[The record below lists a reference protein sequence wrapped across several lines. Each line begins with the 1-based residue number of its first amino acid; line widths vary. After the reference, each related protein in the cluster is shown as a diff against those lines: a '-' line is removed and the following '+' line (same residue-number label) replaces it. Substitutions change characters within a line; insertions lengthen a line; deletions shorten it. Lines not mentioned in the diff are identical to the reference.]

1 MTLGALDQQV
11 YPIVPIAVVFIYPG
25 TPSTT
30 CTSPAIP
37 IPALKTALS
46 HLLDAYPHL
55 TGRLHISPTTGTRS
69 IDRLGAGIHLHG
81 ATCAST
87 LSSLTPP
94 NARLT
99 LPNLPAGGNA
109 LLAPYEPT
117 LAAVCADRTP
127 ILSVQ
132 HTAFA
137 CGAVALGLRALHT
150 VVDSDAFFQIVRDL
164 AAVYRSLFPA
174 TTTTTSMTCLR
185 PADDAPPAVH
195 PPPPPPIPL
204 TPYLAAETGGGG
216 LTAEERHEAL
226 AFRPALF
233 AVEDEEGKE
242 AVPERYA
249 DKTQDATPTP
259 TPPVEGRVMR
269 FTRAQLAA
277 LKTAAA
283 GDAADAW
290 VSTYDALSALVWTR
304 VHAARVRLLKQQ
316 RGGNDKDEGEG
327 ERLPSRDYL
336 TSVNYRARLAL
347 PARYPFN
354 AVFAPYTRLAH
365 GELMG
370 PDALPV
376 AARTV
381 HGLTRSVGVEEARA
395 TARWMAAQPDKR
407 RVKWGFDG
415 GYGSTMI
422 SAWNKFDV
430 YAGTAFVEGR
440 PPVLVAPPFTPMS
453 LVDGLGYYLPT
464 EALDGG
470 IDLYLALSVPVWGFL
485 EEDEVWRKFR

>member
-99 LPNLPAGGNA
+99 LPDLPAGGNA

-174 TTTTTSMTCLR
+174 TTTTSMTCLR
-185 PADDAPPAVH
+185 PADDAPAVH
-195 PPPPPPIPL
+195 PPPPPPTPL

-249 DKTQDATPTP
+249 DKLQDATPTPTP

-277 LKTAAA
+277 LKAAA
-283 GDAADAW
+283 TATATPGDDDVPAPDAW

-304 VHAARVRLLKQQ
+304 VHAARVRLRPGKKQQ
-316 RGGNDKDEGEG
+316 QGGKEEGEEG
-327 ERLPSRDYL
+327 EALPSRDFL
-336 TSVNYRARLAL
+336 TSVNYRERLAL

-354 AVFAPYTRLAH
+354 AVFAPPIESH
-365 GELMG
+365 I
-370 PDALPV
+370 PDL
-376 AARTV
+376 
-381 HGLTRSVGVEEARA
+381 
-395 TARWMAAQPDKR
+395 K
-407 RVKWGFDG
+407 
-415 GYGSTMI
+415 
-422 SAWNKFDV
+422 
-430 YAGTAFVEGR
+430 
-440 PPVLVAPPFTPMS
+440 
-453 LVDGLGYYLPT
+453 
-464 EALDGG
+464 LDS
-470 IDLYLALSVPVWGFL
+470 I
-485 EEDEVWRKFR
+485 